1 MLVSVAENGDMKK
14 FVPTKIDSLDKLK
27 NIVLSKNYS
36 FGYFLNN
43 ERRKE
48 NFVTA
53 SAIGIDIDGGMSL
66 EEAKETVKEFKHIIA
81 TTRNHQKEKNGIVAD
96 RFRIIL
102 FLSKEVKTAKDF
114 EATWHDIAKVLPAA
128 DKACK
133 DSSRFFYPS
142 TDIVSVNEGGD
153 LIEPTSAVEA
163 EAAKKE
169 SAPAPALTLL
179 TNQKGTL
186 AVNTL
191 RFLSE
196 GAPHGSWNA
205 GLYKASRDMF
215 QQGYS
220 EEEALHKLEAMVN
233 PHFSGQLDEKDIS
246 TFKSAFSKDPIHAPR
261 VATVPERAFQMIPIG
276 ELYKAKFEKDWIV
289 SRLLPAGGMSIISGA
304 PKSGKSTIVRQLV
317 RATLRGEKFLE
328 RECKRGT
335 VFWFGLEEQQ
345 EDINAGFKKL
355 GIQPDEPLHVHVGAP
370 MSEKVMEDLMTL
382 LCEARP
388 TIAVVDTLFDLIQV
402 ESENNYNEIKKQ
414 MTKLRLIARA
424 SGTHI
429 IGIHHNSKGTDQ
441 GGFRGARAILGSTAL
456 TGGTDTNIVIERQ
469 EKRRYV
475 TAEGRSIRPWE
486 SKEVIFD
493 ANTLTYSLGPDAEE
507 EDTWLS

>member
-1 MLVSVAENGDMKK
+1 MLVSISDGDLKK
-14 FVPTKIDSLDKLK
+14 FTPTKIDSIDKLK
-27 NIVLSKNYS
+27 SIVLTKNYS

-66 EEAKETVKEFKHIIA
+66 SEAKEVVKDFKHIIA
-81 TTRNHQKEKNGIVAD
+81 TTRNHQKEKNGIITD

-102 FLSKEVKTAKDF
+102 FLSKEVKSAKDF

-142 TDIVSVNEGGD
+142 TDIVSVNQDGD
-153 LIEPTSAVEA
+153 LIEPTLAIEA

-169 SAPAPALTLL
+169 QAPALTLL
-179 TNQKGTL
+179 ANQKGTL
-186 AVNTL
+186 ARTTL
-191 RFLSE
+191 DLIAFGAKE
-196 GAPHGSWNA
+196 GGRNHA
-205 GLYKASRDMF
+205 LYKATRDLF
-215 QQGYS
+215 QNGYTL
-220 EEEALHKLEAMVN
+220 EEAHATLTAPMEK
-233 PHFSGQLDEKDIS
+233 SGL
-246 TFKSAFSKDPIHAPR
+246 SAEEIAQTIDSGYSKDPIHQPR
-261 VATVPERAFQMIPIG
+261 IAVTPERAFQMIPIG
-276 ELYKAKFEKDWIV
+276 ELYKSKSEKEWIV
-289 SRLLPAGGMSIISGA
+289 GKLLPVGGLSLISGS
-304 PKSGKSTIVRQLV
+304 PKSGKSTIIRQLV
-317 RATLRGEKFLE
+317 RSILRGERFLE
-328 RECKRGT
+328 RDCKRGS

-355 GIQPDEPLHVHVGAP
+355 GIQPDENLHVHVGAP
-370 MSEKVMEDLMTL
+370 MSDKVMEDLMTL
-382 LCEARP
+382 LCETKP

-402 ESENNYNEIKKQ
+402 ESENSYNEIKGQ
-414 MTKLRLIARA
+414 MAKLSQIARA

-429 IGIHHNSKGTDQ
+429 ICIHHNSKGSDAS
-441 GGFRGARAILGSTAL
+441 GFRGTKAILGSTAIFAKV
-456 TGGTDTNIVIERQ
+456 DAAIVIEAE

-475 TAEGRSIRPWE
+475 TAQGRGIRPW
-486 SKEVIFD
+486 SGKEIVFD

-507 EDTWLS
+507 SDNWMS